1 MQTWNNLFKGPL
13 LVAVILI
20 NVIVV
25 KRAFTSDAK
34 WYYMLIIS
42 LPLAIVAIIDY
53 RRGRLHR

>member
-20 NVIVV
+20 NVIIV
-25 KRAFTSDAK
+25 KRAFTADVK

-53 RRGRLHR
+53 RRSRLHR